1 MGSVTSTDCLSAYAH
16 VLYCSLTSTPAGKL
30 MAANYLKLKTMA
42 AIMQLGERP
51 NVPSL
56 LRVICSAEEF
66 KNTCLRRYV
75 CRQQCSTCS

>member
-1 MGSVTSTDCLSAYAH
+1 
-16 VLYCSLTSTPAGKL
+16 

-42 AIMQLGERP
+42 AIVQLGERP

-66 KNTCLRRYV
+66 KNTSLRR
-75 CRQQCSTCS
+75 